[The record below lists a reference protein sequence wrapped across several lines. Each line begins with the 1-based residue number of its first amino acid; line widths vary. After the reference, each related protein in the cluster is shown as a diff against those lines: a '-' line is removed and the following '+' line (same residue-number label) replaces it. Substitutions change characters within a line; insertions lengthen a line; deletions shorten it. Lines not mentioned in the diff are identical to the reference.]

1 MPSLRPLPIIAAA
14 LLALA
19 GSARAN
25 DPTSQPLTGKVVQT
39 MDAGSYTYA
48 EIEADGRKVWVAA
61 PRTPVAVGD
70 TVSVPAGMVMQNF
83 SSKSLGR
90 TFEEVWFVAAIRAP
104 GAAAAPAPGGSAA
117 AKAPEPIPAH
127 RGNGAAP
134 KTGAL
139 VAAIAKVADGYTVAE
154 LYAQKAD
161 LAGKPVAVRGK
172 VTKYNAAI
180 LGKNWLHIDDG
191 SGAGKD
197 LTVTTA
203 ATAKVGDT
211 VVVRG
216 VLGADRDFGAGYRYD
231 LIIEDAVVIAE

>member
-1 MPSLRPLPIIAAA
+1 MPSLRPLPIIVAAA
-14 LLALA
+14 LLAPA

-25 DPTSQPLTGKVVQT
+25 DPASQPLTGKVVQS
-39 MDAGSYTYA
+39 MDAGNYTYA

-61 PRTPVAVGD
+61 PRTPVAAGE
-70 TVSVPAGMVMQNF
+70 TVSVPAGMVMKNF
-83 SSKSLGR
+83 SSKSLDR
-90 TFEEVWFVAAIRAP
+90 TFEEVWFVASIKAP
-104 GAAAAPAPGGSAA
+104 GAAAAPAPGAA

-127 RGNGAAP
+127 RGNGASP

-139 VAAIAKVADGYTVAE
+139 VAAIARVADGYTVAE

-216 VLGADRDFGAGYRYD
+216 VLGTDRDFGAGYRYD
-231 LIIEDAVVIAE
+231 LIIEDAVVSAE